1 MYVVVKLDPL
11 PVAGLPPGALQLKVQ
26 GGVPPEHVAWKVTA
40 VPTVPVLGPVT
51 VTVRIPPTVWVAVA
65 VFALES
71 VVVRVTVKGPAVVYV
86 WLTGLPVPV
95 VPSPKFHA
103 KVYGPVP
110 PVAVAVKV
118 VGDPGVTVVGLK
130 LKSVVKASGLMTMV
144 ADAVAVL
151 ALPSVAVTETV

>member
-1 MYVVVKLDPL
+1 M
-11 PVAGLPPGALQLKVQ
+11 
-26 GGVPPEHVAWKVTA
+26 
-40 VPTVPVLGPVT
+40 
-51 VTVRIPPTVWVAVA
+51 
-65 VFALES
+65 
-71 VVVRVTVKGPAVVYV
+71 

-103 KVYGPVP
+103 KVYGDVP

-130 LKSVVKASGLMTMV
+130 VKSVVKANGLITML

-151 ALPSVAVTETV
+151 ALESVIVTDTV